1 MTRQAQVL
9 FIRQWE
15 PDVTLT
21 LENLERF
28 EAADFNPLV
37 EDIQSLRRKR
47 HGAMMRVLQVEKQIV
62 VLDAQQ
68 PEFGRDLVDTEE
80 RQDMEVARHKAKIA
94 QLQERAKM
102 LQGEYDSVDV
112 QYKLVKHRLAEMEAD
127 E

>member
-1 MTRQAQVL
+1 
-9 FIRQWE
+9 
-15 PDVTLT
+15 
-21 LENLERF
+21 
-28 EAADFNPLV
+28 
-37 EDIQSLRRKR
+37 
-47 HGAMMRVLQVEKQIV
+47 MMRVLQVEKQIV